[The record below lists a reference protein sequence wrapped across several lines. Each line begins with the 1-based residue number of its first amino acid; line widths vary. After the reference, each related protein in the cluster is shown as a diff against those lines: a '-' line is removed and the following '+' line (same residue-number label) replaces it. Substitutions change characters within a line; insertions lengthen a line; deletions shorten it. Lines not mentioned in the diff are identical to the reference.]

1 MQDDEVYKRKEQI
14 LYKTIT
20 ISLHQ
25 DNLGGYV
32 WCFEEQAWRATLS
45 VFFCWAAMLT
55 NCVYIMRDS
64 EI

>member
-1 MQDDEVYKRKEQI
+1 MQDDEVYKRKEQT

-45 VFFCWAAMLT
+45 VFFLLGSDADKLCLY
-55 NCVYIMRDS
+55 N